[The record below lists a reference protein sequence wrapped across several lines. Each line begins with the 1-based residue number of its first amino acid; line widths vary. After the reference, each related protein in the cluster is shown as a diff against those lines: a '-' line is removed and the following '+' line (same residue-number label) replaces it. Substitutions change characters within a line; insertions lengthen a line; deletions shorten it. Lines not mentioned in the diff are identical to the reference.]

1 MDWTD
6 HGYVL
11 GARKHGENALI
22 VSLLTAEHGRHAG
35 LVRGGTGSRA
45 RGLYQPGNLLRA
57 TWRARLAEHLG
68 AFTCEMERAHAAALL
83 QDKLPLLALS
93 AACVL
98 LDRALPER
106 APFPDLFA
114 GFGAL
119 VSALGGS
126 GWETAYVMWE
136 RDLLAELGF
145 GLDLA
150 SCAATGETEGLVWV
164 SPKTGRAVS
173 EAAGAPW
180 RDRLLR
186 LPGFLLADGGG
197 SPVAPADIADGLRL
211 TGHFLTAHALGGAP
225 DALPAARAQLIA
237 GLAGLK

>member
-6 HGYVL
+6 RGYVL
-11 GARKHGENALI
+11 GARKHGESALI
-22 VSLLTAEHGRHAG
+22 VSLLTEAHGRHAG
-35 LVRGGTGSRA
+35 LVRGGAGSRA

-57 TWRARLAEHLG
+57 TWRARLSEHLG
-68 AFTCEMERAHAAALL
+68 HFTCEMERAHAAALM
-83 QDKLPLLALS
+83 QDRLPLLALS
-93 AACVL
+93 AATAL

-106 APFPDLFA
+106 APFLDLYR

-119 VSALGGS
+119 IAALDAP
-126 GWETAYVMWE
+126 GWQIAYARWE

-150 SCAATGETEGLVWV
+150 SCAATGGTDSLVWV
-164 SPKTGRAVS
+164 SPRTGRAVS
-173 EAAGAPW
+173 EAAGEPW

-186 LPGFLLADGGG
+186 LPAFLLPESAATAA
-197 SPVAPADIADGLRL
+197 APGEIADGLRL
-211 TGHFLTAHALGGAP
+211 TGHFLGRHVLGGAP

-237 GLAGLK
+237 GLK

>member
-11 GARKHGENALI
+11 GARKHGESALI

-57 TWRARLAEHLG
+57 TWRARLSEHLG
-68 AFTCEMERAHAAALL
+68 AFTCEMERAHAATLM
-83 QDKLPLLALS
+83 QEKLPLLALS
-93 AACVL
+93 AATVL

-114 GFGAL
+114 GFGVL
-119 VSALGGS
+119 VDALGRP

-173 EAAGAPW
+173 AAAGEPW
-180 RDRLLR
+180 RDRLLC
-186 LPGFLLADGGG
+186 LPAFLLADGGG
-197 SPVAPADIADGLRL
+197 RAAAPSEIVDGLRL
-211 TGHFLTAHALGGAP
+211 TGHFLKEHVLGGAP

-237 GLAGLK
+237 GLT

>member
-6 HGYVL
+6 RGFVL
-11 GARKHGENALI
+11 GARKHGESALI
-22 VSLLTAEHGRHAG
+22 VSLLTEGHGRHAG
-35 LVRGGTGSRA
+35 LVRGGAGSRA

-68 AFTCEMERAHAAALL
+68 NLTCEMERAHAASLM

-93 AACVL
+93 AATAL

-114 GFGAL
+114 GFDAL
-119 VSALGGS
+119 IAALGRP
-126 GWETAYVMWE
+126 GWEAAYVRWE

-150 SCAATGETEGLVWV
+150 SCAATGGTESLVWV

-173 EAAGAPW
+173 DSAGQPW

-186 LPGFLLADGGG
+186 LPAFLLPDSRETATAAGE
-197 SPVAPADIADGLRL
+197 IADGLRL
-211 TGHFLTAHALGGAP
+211 TGHFLRRHVLGGAP

-237 GLAGLK
+237 GLK

>member
-6 HGYVL
+6 HGFVL

-22 VSLLTAEHGRHAG
+22 VSLLTAENGRHAG
-35 LVRGGTGSRA
+35 LVRGGTGRRA

-68 AFTCEMERAHAAALL
+68 SFTCEMERAYAATLM

-93 AACVL
+93 AATTL
-98 LDRALPER
+98 LDKALPER
-106 APFPDLFA
+106 APFPELFA

-119 VSALGGS
+119 IAALGGP
-126 GWETAYVMWE
+126 GWETAYVTWE

-145 GLDLA
+145 GLDLE
-150 SCAATGETEGLVWV
+150 SCAATGDTERLVWV

-173 EAAGAPW
+173 EAAGEPW

-186 LPGFLLADGGG
+186 LPAFLLPG
-197 SPVAPADIADGLRL
+197 SGEATAPPADIADGLRL
-211 TGHFLTAHALGGAP
+211 TGHFLREHALGGAP
-225 DALPAARAQLIA
+225 DALPAVRAQLIE
-237 GLAGLK
+237 GLK